1 MNRNYYFFIPVLF
14 LIACTSKPKLPQEL
28 HLPAVYYGMI
38 PCADCKEIDYELTLQ
53 ENFIYEERRMY
64 AGKSDSMYLEKGR
77 WYIKNDSVIVIE
89 QKMDESTQFL
99 VDSNALIMLDKSG
112 NRITGGTAEM
122 YYLKLGS
129 RKNLAQVKTD
139 AEVDPYAA
147 KRVAGI
153 DFIAT
158 GNEPFWSL
166 EINYE
171 SKMHFNVMDGSDI
184 FLEIPPSIYE
194 KNQII
199 YISEV
204 EGKKFEAIVISETCT
219 DNMSGEKKEFRV
231 ICNYDNTTYNG
242 CGTYL
247 NTKYALNG
255 SWQLQMLLSN
265 DLKIEPSKFPVIIFD
280 VAQNK
285 VMGNN
290 GCNNYNGSVKIT
302 DTEIAID
309 KNLASTKMAC
319 EGTIENEYMQELSGG
334 TFRYIL
340 NDNQLRL
347 IAEDVVT
354 MDFVRLSIQ

>member
-28 HLPAVYYGMI
+28 HLPAVYYGML
-38 PCADCKEIDYELTLQ
+38 PCADCMEIDYELTLQ
-53 ENFIYEERRMY
+53 ENFIYEERSMY
-64 AGKSDSMYLEKGR
+64 AGKSDSIFLEKGR
-77 WYIKNDSVIVIE
+77 WHIKNDSVIVIE
-89 QKMDESTQFL
+89 LKMDESKQFL
-99 VDSNALIMLDKSG
+99 VDSNGLIMLDKNG

-171 SKMHFNVMDGSDI
+171 SKMQFKVMDGNDI
-184 FLEIPPSIYE
+184 FLEIPSATFEQNQTIYTL
-194 KNQII
+194 
-199 YISEV
+199 EV
-204 EGKKFEAIVISETCT
+204 EGKKFEAIVIPETCT
-219 DNMSGEKKEFRV
+219 DNMSGEKKEFRI
-231 ICNYDNTTYNG
+231 ICNYDNKTYNG

-247 NTKYALNG
+247 TAKYALNG
-255 SWQLQMLLSN
+255 TWQLQQFMGK
-265 DLKIEPSKFPVIIFD
+265 DLKIEQSKFPVIIFD

-290 GCNNYNGSVKIT
+290 GCNTYNGAATIT
-302 DTEIAID
+302 DNEIAID
-309 KNLASTKMAC
+309 KHLATTKMAC
-319 EGTIENEYMQELSGG
+319 EGTIENEYMKKLSGG

-340 NDNQLRL
+340 DDSKLRL
-347 IAEDVVT
+347 IYEDVVT
-354 MDFVRLSIQ
+354 MDFVRPAFQ